1 MGAFRVEQPLWIA
14 NYTEISHR
22 DLTVGETLG
31 NYRGKKTL
39 PLFSI
44 SPTIRSNPTFI
55 IRSPVGAQLFILGFQ
70 KCNGRQH

>member
-39 PLFSI
+39 PLLYFL
-44 SPTIRSNPTFI
+44 SPLPFEVI
-55 IRSPVGAQLFILGFQ
+55 QLLL
-70 KCNGRQH
+70 